1 MKKIVGLLI
10 LCALAFN
17 VQAQSNL
24 ISSNTHALIPT
35 LDTVTNTGVKT
46 MTSTRIGG
54 WQHEVVISTVSANL
68 TGTMAGVARLYGSL
82 DGVNYQRI
90 RSTTL
95 YGGQIDSVV
104 LNVNSLKYAWRL
116 TDNPFQFYQV
126 QTTGIGTVTFTVA
139 GKIVAH

>member
-68 TGTMAGVARLYGSL
+68 AGTMAGVARLYGSL

>member
-10 LCALAFN
+10 LCALAFS

-139 GKIVAH
+139 GKVVAH